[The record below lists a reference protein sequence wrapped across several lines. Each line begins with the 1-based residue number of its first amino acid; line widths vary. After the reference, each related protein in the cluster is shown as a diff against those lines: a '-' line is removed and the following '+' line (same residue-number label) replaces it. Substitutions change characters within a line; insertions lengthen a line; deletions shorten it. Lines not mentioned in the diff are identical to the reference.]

1 LFNNKPDNEADFCE
15 SYKSQ
20 ILNNNSNETE
30 SSFNTILKTLII
42 ILLLAIIVGLSIYG
56 YNYLMNKPVAKLEN
70 SMPPSS
76 IQISDDELKVTLE
89 EPEESLEVVK
99 TVTKPVEKE
108 IIKKEVVETVEKE
121 TLKEPK
127 IENIPVSPQTNE
139 SKIDQIAN
147 ALKLSIAADE
157 EKKSD
162 TTNEKINKETSDSI
176 ESEITEEKNLEVP
189 LTSSPEAKYLEDLA
203 KLSKEIDKEMH

>member
-56 YNYLMNKPVAKLEN
+56 YNYLMNKPVANSGK

-89 EPEESLEVVK
+89 EPKESVAPVE
-99 TVTKPVEKE
+99 TVAKPVEKE
-108 IIKKEVVETVEKE
+108 M
-121 TLKEPK
+121 LKEPEV
-127 IENIPVSPQTNE
+127 INVPVTSQTSE
-139 SKIDQIAN
+139 SDIDQIAN

-157 EKKSD
+157 EKKND
-162 TTNEKINKETSDSI
+162 IINEKIDEETLDNM
-176 ESEITEEKNLEVP
+176 ESEVVDEKNLEVP
-189 LTSSPEAKYLEDLA
+189 LASSPEAKYLEELA
-203 KLSKEIDKEMH
+203 ELSKEIDKEMH